1 MMIAQV
7 LVLFIV
13 PALLA
18 ASAGW
23 DFASFTIPNFLSVAL
38 IAAFGIFAVAAG
50 LTPAVIGMHALAGLL
65 GLSVGFALFAFG
77 LIGGGDAKLF
87 AATAMWLGFSSLLEY
102 VLITSLIGGGLALA
116 LLSLRKMPIPAIF
129 AGRGWALRLHDSK
142 SGIPYGVALAAAA
155 LIILPHTD
163 VFLLAAG

>member
-1 MMIAQV
+1 MLPEL

-23 DFASFTIPNFLSVAL
+23 DLASYKIPNFLPIAL
-38 IAAFGIFAVAAG
+38 IALFSVF
-50 LTPAVIGMHALAGLL
+50 ALASGMTGIGSHVLAGGAGFAIGL
-65 GLSVGFALFAFG
+65 ALFAFG

-87 AATAMWLGFSSLLEY
+87 AAVTLWLGFSSLLEY
-102 VLITSLIGGGLALA
+102 ALITSLMGGALA
-116 LLSLRKMPIPAIF
+116 LFLISIRKLPMPAAF
-129 AGRGWALRLHDSK
+129 TSQGWLMRLHDSN

-155 LIILPHTD
+155 LFVLPHTD
-163 VFLLAAG
+163 VFRLAAG